1 MYKIIFIRSQLPVT
15 DSRLQRYINILKK
28 SNNNYLVVG
37 WDRENNTSKFKDSE
51 IIYNKPAPIGG
62 GIKNIFQLI
71 LWNIFIFKILFK
83 YKKEYKNIHSVDFDT
98 VLPALFFKLFFRKNL
113 IFDIYDKYTDA
124 RKMPKFISFFID
136 KLEYF
141 SCLMADK
148 LILPDI
154 CRVKQLGLKNISPLI
169 IENVPYSD
177 NIAYKEMK
185 YSMPIVVSY
194 VGILERNNRGLENLI
209 NAVKEYPEKI
219 VLHIAGDGELRKA
232 IESAS
237 LKFKNIIYFGPV
249 GYGKALNIM
258 SNSNL
263 IVGMYYKTIK
273 NHLYA
278 SPNKYY
284 EHLFLGRA
292 LLTTIGTP
300 PGDKVL
306 EFNTGFTLNEYE
318 ESLLEFFDKVSLE
331 KCNEFGLRARKLWE
345 DKYSNYWCDISKIYN
360 DLLS

>member
-1 MYKIIFIRSQLPVT
+1 MYKTVFIRSQLPDT

-28 SNNNYLVVG
+28 SNSNYLVVG
-37 WDRENNTSKFKDSE
+37 WDRENNTSKFKDNE

-71 LWNIFIFKILFK
+71 LWNIFIFRVLFK

-98 VLPALFFKLFFRKNL
+98 ILPALFFKLFFRKNL

-177 NIAYKEMK
+177 NIVYKEMRN
-185 YSMPIVVSY
+185 SVPIVVSY
-194 VGILERNNRGLENLI
+194 VGILERNNRGLEKLI
-209 NAVKEYPEKI
+209 NVVKEYPEKI
-219 VLHIAGDGELRKA
+219 VLHIAGDGELRKI

-258 SNSNL
+258 SDSHL

-284 EHLFLGRA
+284 EHLFLGRP

-306 EFNTGFTLNEYE
+306 EFDTGFALNEDE

-360 DLLS
+360 ELLS

>member
-1 MYKIIFIRSQLPVT
+1 MPDT

-28 SNNNYLVVG
+28 SNNSYLVVG
-37 WDRENNTSKFKDSE
+37 WDRENNISKFKDSE

-62 GIKNIFQLI
+62 GVKNIFQLI
-71 LWNIFIFKILFK
+71 LWNIFIFRVLFK

-177 NIAYKEMK
+177 NIVYKEMK
-185 YSMPIVVSY
+185 DGMPIVVSY

-209 NAVKEYPEKI
+209 NAVKKYPEKI
-219 VLHIAGDGELRKA
+219 VLHIAGDGELRKV

-249 GYGKALNIM
+249 GYDKALDIM

-300 PGDKVL
+300 PGDRVL
-306 EFNTGFTLNEYE
+306 EFNTGFVVGENVKDLTVFLENL
-318 ESLLEFFDKVSLE
+318 SLKECKIIGKNAKIIWDK
-331 KCNEFGLRARKLWE
+331 FYA
-345 DKYSNYWCDISKIYN
+345 NYWRSYATNAYTEILKIE
-360 DLLS
+360 D